1 MKKLQKSVL
10 ANAVAVALAATALS
24 ACSTGTSVNANLD
37 DSKLYVRQAA
47 GDLTAFAGAR
57 RIQDNQT
64 ELYANALALAH
75 QKHAKNVILLIGDG
89 MGDSEITA
97 ARNYAHGAGGYFK
110 GIDALPF
117 TGQYTHYSLHQG
129 TDKPDYVTD
138 SAASATAWSTGTKS
152 YNGAIGVDTFGQPKQ
167 SLLELAKANG
177 LATGNVST
185 AEIEDATPAAQIAH
199 VVQRKC
205 YGPNVTSEKCPANAL
220 ENGGAGS
227 IAEQL
232 LNVRADVVLGG
243 GAATFNE
250 IAKAGEYAGKTLFEQ
265 ARERGFQVVGDLEG
279 MNNITVANQD
289 QPVLGLFSE
298 GNMPIRLKGPQAS
311 LNGIQKG
318 VVKCEVNAE
327 RGANVPTLAQMTTK
341 AIDLLKTNEKGFFLQ
356 VEGASI
362 DKQAHASN
370 PCGQFGE
377 TMDLDEAVQVAL
389 DFAKKDGNTLV
400 IVTADHA
407 HATQIV
413 YPDAQ
418 TPGFSQLV
426 MTADGSPMA
435 INYGNSTDI
444 DDAGHTGTQLRVA
457 AYGPGALRV
466 VGLTDQTDIFFT
478 IRDTLNLK

>member
-1 MKKLQKSVL
+1 MSKLNRSMLAKSIAAVL
-10 ANAVAVALAATALS
+10 AVGMLS
-24 ACSTGTSVNANLD
+24 ACNANTNTSPVN
-37 DSKLYVRQAA
+37 DSALYVRSAA
-47 GDLTAFAGAR
+47 GDITKFAGAR

-64 ELYANALALAH
+64 ELYENVLALAKK
-75 QKHAKNVILLIGDG
+75 QHAKNVILLIGDG

-97 ARNYAHGAGGYFK
+97 ARNFAKGAGGYFE

-117 TGQYTHYSLHQG
+117 TGQYTHYSLNKD
-129 TDKPDYVTD
+129 TKKPDYVTD
-138 SAASATAWSTGTKS
+138 SAASATAWSTGVKS
-152 YNGAIGVDTFGQPKQ
+152 YNGAIGVDVYKKPHVT
-167 SLLELAKANG
+167 LLEMAKANG

-185 AEIEDATPAAQIAH
+185 AEIQDATPAAQIAH
-199 VVQRKC
+199 VEQRKC
-205 YGPNVTSEKCPANAL
+205 YGPEATSQKCPANAL
-220 ENGGAGS
+220 ENGGVGS
-227 IAEQL
+227 ISEQL
-232 LNVRADVVLGG
+232 LAVRADVVLGG
-243 GAATFNE
+243 GAKSFKE
-250 IAKAGEYAGKTLFEQ
+250 VAKAGEYKGKTLFEQ
-265 ARERGFQVVGDLEG
+265 AKERGFQLVSDAQGLEK
-279 MNNITVANQD
+279 ITKANQD
-289 QPVLGLFSE
+289 SPVLGLFSE

-311 LNGIQKG
+311 LHGNLEKP
-318 VVKCEVNAE
+318 VVKCEVNSE

-341 AIDLLKTNEKGFFLQ
+341 AIDLLKVNDKGFFLQ

-413 YPDAQ
+413 YPDTKA
-418 TPGFSQLV
+418 PGWTQSV
-426 MTADGSPMA
+426 MTADGAPMT
-435 INYGNSTDI
+435 ISYGNSEDI
-444 DDAGHTGTQLRVA
+444 DDAGHTGAQLRVA